1 MYSITDEEFK
11 HKYQTVFHSIF
22 SLNAEFNDFWF
33 QNSLS
38 HRLLIYPQI
47 FSLNNSQFSALAKAA
62 SLHGETEFILSIT
75 ELYGSE
81 KTKHWLISSDNL
93 STYHSVHLNTM
104 LENVIFSITG
114 NWGIRFTQDMYAIV
128 AGSTLFVNTL
138 VQQWPTDIKNDISH
152 FLADL
157 KRDSHINNTWLKAFL
172 EHLYGKNKAQQFLSE
187 FEFV

>member
-1 MYSITDEEFK
+1 MYSISDEEYQQ
-11 HKYQTVFHSIF
+11 KYLSTFHNIF
-22 SLNAEFNDFWF
+22 SFNTQFREYWF
-33 QNSLS
+33 QPSLS
-38 HRLLIYPQI
+38 HRLLIDSQL
-47 FSLNNSQFSALAKAA
+47 FSLNDSQLSALAKAA

-81 KTKHWLISSDNL
+81 KTKHWLISLDNL
-93 STYHSVHLNTM
+93 PTYHSVHLNTM

-114 NWGIRFTQDMYAIV
+114 NWGIRFTQDMYAII
-128 AGSTLFVNTL
+128 AGSELFLNTL

-172 EHLYGKNKAQQFLSE
+172 EHLYGKNKAQQLLSE